1 MVIDQVITDPPLLF
15 ADEPTSGLDS
25 FMAQNL
31 VTTLQQL
38 AAQGRTIICTIHQ
51 PSSEVYA
58 MFDRYIKK
66 ISCGCIIHNV
76 IFLRLR
82 KSGWKIGET

>member
-1 MVIDQVITDPPLLF
+1 MYIYIYMGIVAICRIIIAVIHQVITDPPLLF

-25 FMAQNL
+25 FMAESL
-31 VTTLQQL
+31 VTALQQL

-58 MFDRYIKK
+58 MFDR
-66 ISCGCIIHNV
+66 
-76 IFLRLR
+76 
-82 KSGWKIGET
+82 

>member
-1 MVIDQVITDPPLLF
+1 MTRCYFEETFSCMVIHQVITDPPLLF

-58 MFDRYIKK
+58 MFDR
-66 ISCGCIIHNV
+66 
-76 IFLRLR
+76 
-82 KSGWKIGET
+82 